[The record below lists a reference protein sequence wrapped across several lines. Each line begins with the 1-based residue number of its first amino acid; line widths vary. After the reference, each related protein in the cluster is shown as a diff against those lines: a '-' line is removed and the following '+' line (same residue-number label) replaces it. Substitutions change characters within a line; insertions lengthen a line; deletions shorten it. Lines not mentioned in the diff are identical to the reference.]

1 MAAQDDQEEYMLA
14 DTKGRFAQAVKE
26 GRPVND
32 VSWTPGRIVLSN
44 RRLVLVGNDGKR
56 TIPLSDVSK
65 IGGRHDVTQEVQ
77 RVSNYVSLRLGEDVL
92 LVAAQNHEEFQTN
105 VYQAFLDRRVVYA
118 RHPAVAGG
126 VVQDTEWEKA
136 RLKVEADG
144 VSVALESGDFVR
156 LELDDIGTLDTAERT
171 VFEEKRKVIEAEHT
185 NDEGGSVQTYLS
197 GEGWR
202 MAVLKSYLGQNQERT
217 SGAVELSE
225 SEREVLMAL
234 YSGVSSFDVPQFL
247 DMEVERVEEIFERLI
262 EVNVLEEVR
271 KRREV
276 NLKPRGRNIASE
288 AMNEQ

>member
-1 MAAQDDQEEYMLA
+1 MSNDEEYMLA
-14 DTKGRFAQAVKE
+14 DKKGRFAQAVKN
-26 GRPVND
+26 GRPLND

-56 TIPLSDVSK
+56 TIPLSDIDK
-65 IGGRHDVTQEVQ
+65 LGGRHDVSQDIQ
-77 RVSNYVSLRLGEDVL
+77 RVSNYVSFRIGENVL
-92 LVAAQNHEEFQTN
+92 LVAAEDHEEFQTN

-136 RLKVEADG
+136 RLKIEADG
-144 VSVALESGDFVR
+144 VSVAMESGEFVR
-156 LELDDIGTLDTAERT
+156 LELDDIGTLETAERT
-171 VFEEKRKVIEAEHT
+171 VFDQKRNVIEAEHT
-185 NDEGGSVQTYLS
+185 NDEGGSIQTYLS

-217 SGAVELSE
+217 TGAVELSE

-234 YSGVSSFDVPQFL
+234 YSGVSSFDVPNFL
-247 DMEVERVEEIFERLI
+247 DMDVERVEEIFERLI
-262 EVNVLEEVR
+262 EANVLEEVR
-271 KRREV
+271 TRREV
-276 NLKPRGRNIASE
+276 SLKPRGRNIASE